1 MPVGNPKTNTG
12 ETSMT
17 AIMFN
22 TASQVASRGS
32 RPLRRNACATDAVAV
47 ASHVEMIKRVCRFSL
62 TNMML
67 TVAAAGIVKPQ
78 IVNWIPHFNH

>member
-1 MPVGNPKTNTG
+1 MPGGNPKTNTG

-22 TASQVASRGS
+22 AAPQVASRGF
-32 RPLRRNACATDAVAV
+32 PAPVRRDACAPDAA
-47 ASHVEMIKRVCRFSL
+47 AAHVEMIKRVCRFSL

-67 TVAAAGIVKPQ
+67 TVAAAGIVKLK
-78 IVNWIPHFNH
+78 IVNWIPRFNH